1 MLKTYLSNRKQ
12 YTYTHLILQFF
23 FSCYKYGSSAS
34 IHYWTKSFLIYIN
47 EMYHSAPNLKHFE
60 DDTTTMAVSRS
71 EREVFI
77 TLNGRLTSLD
87 QWLSINRL
95 SLNIKKTKYRI
106 IINNNT
112 SSEYRIKIR
121 QQKN

>member
-1 MLKTYLSNRKQ
+1 
-12 YTYTHLILQFF
+12 
-23 FSCYKYGSSAS
+23 
-34 IHYWTKSFLIYIN
+34 
-47 EMYHSAPNLKHFE
+47 MYHSAPNLKHFE